1 MDEIR
6 ITPEDITLKDIGQD
20 DIFVFGSNEA
30 GIHGAGAAY
39 FALSL
44 GAEFGQGFGL
54 MGNTFGIPTIDW
66 LIRTLPL
73 SCILFYV
80 HRFIEFAIVNK
91 DFRFYVT
98 KIGCGLAGY
107 IPEQIAPMFK
117 TASNIDN
124 IYLPSEFWDII
135 NKQ

>member
-1 MDEIR
+1 MR
-6 ITPEDITLKDIGQD
+6 ITPEDVTKEFIGRK

-39 FALSL
+39 FAEQELDAKH
-44 GAEFGQGFGL
+44 GMGFGPTSL
-54 MGNTFGIPTIDW
+54 TFAIPTKNW
-66 LIRTLPL
+66 GLRTLGL
-73 SCILFYV
+73 ATIGFYV
-80 HRFIEFAIVNK
+80 GRFIRFAERYPERI
-91 DFRFYVT
+91 FYVT

-107 IPEQIAPMFK
+107 KPEQIAPLF
-117 TASNIDN
+117 IDAVDIPN

>member
-54 MGNTFGIPTIDW
+54 MGNTFGIPTKDW

-107 IPEQIAPMFK
+107 TPEQIAPMFK